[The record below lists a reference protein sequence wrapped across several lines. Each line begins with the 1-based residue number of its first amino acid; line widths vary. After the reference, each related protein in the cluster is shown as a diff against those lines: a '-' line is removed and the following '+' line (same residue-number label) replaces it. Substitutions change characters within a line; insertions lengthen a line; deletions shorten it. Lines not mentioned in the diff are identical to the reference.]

1 MNRYAVTL
9 YSDVDGTTVW
19 ISFPV
24 NTPMTK
30 QQLKVYYQSQSV
42 SIRKVDIFG

>member
-9 YSDVDGTTVW
+9 YSNVDGATVW
-19 ISFPV
+19 IIFPV

-30 QQLKVYYQSQSV
+30 QQHPYQGET
-42 SIRKVDIFG
+42 K

>member
-19 ISFPV
+19 IIFPV

-42 SIRKVDIFG
+42 SISKVDVFG